1 MKILIVEDD
10 SKIYE
15 LVKEKFEQWSFEV
28 AGVEDFQKV
37 MEVFIVESPEL
48 VILDVNLPVYD
59 GFYWC
64 QQIRTVSK
72 TPIVFLSSR
81 EHPMDIVMAMNV
93 GADDYIQKPFNLD
106 VLIAKVQAL
115 LRRTYSYGDTI
126 SDVIEWNGAVL
137 DLKKGSLHY
146 NDREVHLTKNEFF
159 ILRLLLEERGKIV
172 SREELMRRLWEDE
185 KFVSDNTLS
194 VNITRIR
201 TKLEEIGLNDQIVTK
216 KGQGY
221 LVN

>member
-37 MEVFIVESPEL
+37 MEVFIAESPEL

-93 GADDYIQKPFNLD
+93 GADDYVQKPFNLD

>member
-10 SKIYE
+10 DKIYE

-37 MEVFIVESPEL
+37 MEVFIAESPEL

-106 VLIAKVQAL
+106 VLVAKVQAL

-126 SDVIEWNGAVL
+126 SDVIDWNGAVL

-146 NDREVHLTKNEFF
+146 NDQEIHLTKNEFF

-185 KFVSDNTLS
+185 KFVNDNTLS

-201 TKLEEIGLNDQIVTK
+201 TKLEDIGLNDKIVTK

>member
-10 SKIYE
+10 DKIYE

-37 MEVFIVESPEL
+37 REVFIAESPEL

-72 TPIVFLSSR
+72 APIVFLSSR

-106 VLIAKVQAL
+106 VLVAKVQAL

-146 NDREVHLTKNEFF
+146 KDQEIHLTKNEFF

-194 VNITRIR
+194 VNITRVR
-201 TKLEEIGLNDQIVTK
+201 TKLEEIGLNDKIVTK

>member
-10 SKIYE
+10 DKIYE

-37 MEVFIVESPEL
+37 MEVFIAGKPEL

-106 VLIAKVQAL
+106 VLVAKVQAL
-115 LRRTYSYGDTI
+115 LRRTYSYGDTV

-146 NDREVHLTKNEFF
+146 NDQEIHLTKNEFF

-201 TKLEEIGLNDQIVTK
+201 TKLEEIGLNDKIVTK

>member
-1 MKILIVEDD
+1 
-10 SKIYE
+10 
-15 LVKEKFEQWSFEV
+15 V

-37 MEVFIVESPEL
+37 MEVFIAESPEL

-64 QQIRTVSK
+64 QQIRAVSK

-106 VLIAKVQAL
+106 VLVAKVQAL

-126 SDVIEWNGAVL
+126 SDVIDWNGAVL

-146 NDREVHLTKNEFF
+146 NDQEIHLTKNEFF

-201 TKLEEIGLNDQIVTK
+201 TKLEDIGLNDKIVTK

>member
-10 SKIYE
+10 DKIYE

-37 MEVFIVESPEL
+37 MEVFIAESPDL

-106 VLIAKVQAL
+106 VLVAKVQAL

-126 SDVIEWNGAVL
+126 SDVIDWNGAVL

-146 NDREVHLTKNEFF
+146 NDQEIHLTKNEFF

-201 TKLEEIGLNDQIVTK
+201 TKLEDIGLNDKIVTK

>member
-10 SKIYE
+10 DKIYE

-37 MEVFIVESPEL
+37 MEIFIGESPEL

-64 QQIRTVSK
+64 QQIRAVSK

-106 VLIAKVQAL
+106 VLVAKVQAL

-146 NDREVHLTKNEFF
+146 NDQEIHLTKNEFF

-201 TKLEEIGLNDQIVTK
+201 TKLEDIGLNDKIVTK

>member
-10 SKIYE
+10 DKIYE

-37 MEVFIVESPEL
+37 MEVFIAESPEL

-72 TPIVFLSSR
+72 APIVFLSSR

-106 VLIAKVQAL
+106 VLVAKVQAL
-115 LRRTYSYGDTI
+115 LRRTYSYGDMI

-146 NDREVHLTKNEFF
+146 KDQEIHLTKNEFF

-201 TKLEEIGLNDQIVTK
+201 TKLEEIGLNDKIVTK

>member
-10 SKIYE
+10 DKIYE

-37 MEVFIVESPEL
+37 REVFIAESPEL

-64 QQIRTVSK
+64 QQIRAVSK
-72 TPIVFLSSR
+72 APIVFLSSR

-106 VLIAKVQAL
+106 VLVAKVQAL

-126 SDVIEWNGAVL
+126 LDVIEWNGAVL

-146 NDREVHLTKNEFF
+146 NDQEIHLTKNEFF

-201 TKLEEIGLNDQIVTK
+201 TKLEEIGLNDKIVTK

>member
-10 SKIYE
+10 DKIYE

-37 MEVFIVESPEL
+37 MEVFIAESPEL

-106 VLIAKVQAL
+106 VLVAKVQAL

-126 SDVIEWNGAVL
+126 SDVIDWNGAVL

-146 NDREVHLTKNEFF
+146 NDQEIHLTKNEFF

-201 TKLEEIGLNDQIVTK
+201 IKLEDIGLNDQIVTK